1 MIELKNI
8 GKEYKVN
15 NTIIYALQ
23 NVSIKFETGKLY
35 AIMGHSGSGK
45 STLLHI
51 ICLLYTSDAA
61 DD

>member
-35 AIMGHSGSGK
+35 AIMGHKIGRA
-45 STLLHI
+45 HV
-51 ICLLYTSDAA
+51 
-61 DD
+61 